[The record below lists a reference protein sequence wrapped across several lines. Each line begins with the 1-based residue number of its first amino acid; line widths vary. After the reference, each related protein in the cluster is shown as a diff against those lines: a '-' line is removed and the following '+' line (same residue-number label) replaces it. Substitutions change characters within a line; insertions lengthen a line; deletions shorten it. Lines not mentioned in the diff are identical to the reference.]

1 MMSTPEVNLNCYLR
15 GSNFFM
21 DNYNK
26 ILQIT
31 DLITSFK
38 KNDEDKIVK
47 EFWLSLNIREQE
59 KLRLFLSD
67 EELVGDIMQ
76 IFRFIIQH
84 TSSQYATDFL
94 VSYTSLLNNPNIIF
108 PKSKNE
114 YKVLSFFNFIKRIH
128 RKKKTIHLKNVQKKT
143 IQDEF
148 GITDKTLNKWFIYFD
163 LNFPNQREFSSR
175 EYSEIVRNFVFVE
188 GIIAEQFEQYF
199 KLTYTKKILSEMLGD
214 HTKSEKTNYRNFKSI
229 LENLD
234 CWDNSDN
241 KLLEFIRTHHK
252 LPFSTVYNFLLLMKK
267 NNLLIDSNVKDV
279 FDRYFKC

>member
-1 MMSTPEVNLNCYLR
+1 
-15 GSNFFM
+15 M
-21 DNYNK
+21 DNSNTS
-26 ILQIT
+26 LQIT
-31 DLITSFK
+31 DLIKSFK
-38 KNDEDKIVK
+38 RNNESKIVF
-47 EFWLSLNIREQE
+47 EFLASLNKKELN
-59 KLRLFLSD
+59 KLKLLVDD
-67 EELVGDIMQ
+67 EELFEDLTQ
-76 IFRFIIQH
+76 IFKFIIQH

-94 VSYTSLLNNPNIIF
+94 VNYTSLLNNLNIIF

-199 KLTYTKKILSEMLGD
+199 KSTYTKKILSEMLGD

-234 CWDNSDN
+234 CWDTSDN

-252 LPFSTVYNFLLLMKK
+252 LPFSTVYNFFLLMKK
-267 NNLLIDSNVKDV
+267 NNLLIDSDVKEV
-279 FDRYFKC
+279 FESYFKCSSS

>member
-1 MMSTPEVNLNCYLR
+1 
-15 GSNFFM
+15 M
-21 DNYNK
+21 DYNN

-76 IFRFIIQH
+76 IFKFIIQH

-94 VSYTSLLNNPNIIF
+94 VSYTSLLSNPNIIF

-128 RKKKTIHLKNVQKKT
+128 KKKKTIHLKNVQKKT

-148 GITDKTLNKWFIYFD
+148 GITDKTLNKWFIYFN

-188 GIIAEQFEQYF
+188 GIIVEQFEQYF
-199 KLTYTKKILSEMLGD
+199 KSTYTKKILSEMLGD
-214 HTKSEKTNYRNFKSI
+214 RTKSEKTNYRNFKSI

-234 CWDNSDN
+234 SWDDFDN
-241 KLLEFIRTHHK
+241 KLLEFVRTHNK
-252 LPFSTVYNFLLLMKK
+252 LPFSIVYNFFLILKK
-267 NNLLIDSNVKDV
+267 NNHLINSDVKDV
-279 FDRYFKC
+279 FETYFKC